1 MTRENDIRSTKGWR
15 VALLALVT
23 AMTLVASACGSD
35 DEAAPATTAVAATTV
50 APATT
55 AAAAPATTAAAAP
68 ATTAAA
74 APATT
79 AAAPESFNVAYLSAS
94 SANTWLAAS
103 REQMEM
109 VAAGA
114 NVTMTEF
121 DAQFD
126 PGLQTTQ
133 MQDVVASGQY
143 DGIIVTAIIGPG
155 LAPDIEAVLDAGLEV
170 VVLNQVVGTDL
181 TTADPQVDGVAASVM
196 MPPQRSGERLGAL
209 AVQACEGN
217 DSCGVVFIYG
227 IKGIPLDDALRSGF
241 DSVIADHANIS
252 VVAEGEGQYLG
263 PEGGMNA
270 IQDIMQATPDFDV
283 VVGADQSIEGIEIVL
298 EEEGMLGSVKLIGL
312 GGSAAAIQGISNGS
326 WFGGIYGAP
335 GDEGRYA
342 MEAMVAALRDGTVTG
357 GIDPAEALP
366 DGGLVTAANVS
377 QFEAQWGVA
386 PAPPPPTPESFNV
399 AYLSAS
405 SANTWL
411 AASREQMEMVAA
423 GANVTMTEF
432 DAQFDPGLQTTQMQD
447 VVASGQYDGII
458 VTAIIGP
465 GLAPD
470 IEAVL
475 DAGLEVVVLNQVVGT
490 DLTTADPQVDGV
502 AASVMMP
509 PQRSGERLGALAVQ
523 ACEGNDSCGV
533 VFIYGIKGIPL
544 DDALRSGFDSVIADH
559 ANISVVAEGEGQYL
573 GPEGGMN
580 AIQDIMQA
588 TPDFDVVV
596 GADQS
601 IEGIEIV
608 LEEEGMLGSVKLIG
622 LGGSAAAIQG
632 ISNGSWF
639 GGIYGAPGDEGRYAM
654 EAMVAAL
661 RDGTVT
667 GGIDP
672 AEALPDG
679 GLVTAANVS
688 QFEAQW
694 EG

>member
-94 SANTWLAAS
+94 SANTWLLAS
-103 REQMEM
+103 REQMEA

-114 NVTMTEF
+114 SVTMTEF

-143 DGIIVTAIIGPG
+143 DGIIVTAIVGPG
-155 LAPDIEAVLDAGLEV
+155 LAPDIEAALDAGLEV

-196 MPPQRSGERLGAL
+196 APPQRSGERLGAL

-283 VVGADQSIEGIEIVL
+283 VVGADQSIQGIEIVL
-298 EEEGMLGSVKLIGL
+298 REEGMLGSVKLIGL
-312 GGSAAAIQGISNGS
+312 GGSAAAIDGISSGT
-326 WFGGIYGAP
+326 WFGGVFGAP

-342 MEAMVAALRDGTVTG
+342 MEAMVAALRDGIVTG
-357 GIDPAEALP
+357 GVDPAKTLP
-366 DGGLVTAANVS
+366 D
-377 QFEAQWGVA
+377 E
-386 PAPPPPTPESFNV
+386 
-399 AYLSAS
+399 
-405 SANTWL
+405 
-411 AASREQMEMVAA
+411 
-423 GANVTMTEF
+423 
-432 DAQFDPGLQTTQMQD
+432 
-447 VVASGQYDGII
+447 
-458 VTAIIGP
+458 
-465 GLAPD
+465 
-470 IEAVL
+470 
-475 DAGLEVVVLNQVVGT
+475 
-490 DLTTADPQVDGV
+490 
-502 AASVMMP
+502 
-509 PQRSGERLGALAVQ
+509 
-523 ACEGNDSCGV
+523 
-533 VFIYGIKGIPL
+533 
-544 DDALRSGFDSVIADH
+544 
-559 ANISVVAEGEGQYL
+559 
-573 GPEGGMN
+573 
-580 AIQDIMQA
+580 
-588 TPDFDVVV
+588 
-596 GADQS
+596 
-601 IEGIEIV
+601 
-608 LEEEGMLGSVKLIG
+608 
-622 LGGSAAAIQG
+622 
-632 ISNGSWF
+632 
-639 GGIYGAPGDEGRYAM
+639 
-654 EAMVAAL
+654 
-661 RDGTVT
+661 
-667 GGIDP
+667 
-672 AEALPDG
+672 

>member
-50 APATT
+50 
-55 AAAAPATTAAAAP
+55 APATTAAAAP

-283 VVGADQSIEGIEIVL
+283 VTGSDQSIQGIEIVL

-588 TPDFDVVV
+588 TPDFDVVT
-596 GADQS
+596 GSDQS
-601 IEGIEIV
+601 IQGIEIV

>member
-283 VVGADQSIEGIEIVL
+283 VTGSDQSIQGIEIVL

-312 GGSAAAIQGISNGS
+312 GGSAAAIDGISSGT
-326 WFGGIYGAP
+326 WFGDVYGAP

-357 GIDPAEALP
+357 GIDPAEAMP

-588 TPDFDVVV
+588 TPDFDVVT
-596 GADQS
+596 GSDQS
-601 IEGIEIV
+601 IQGIEIV

-622 LGGSAAAIQG
+622 LGGSAAAIDG
-632 ISNGSWF
+632 ISSGTWF
-639 GGIYGAPGDEGRYAM
+639 GDVYGAPGDEGRYAM

-672 AEALPDG
+672 AEAMPDG

>member
-283 VVGADQSIEGIEIVL
+283 VTGSDQSIQGIEIVL

-312 GGSAAAIQGISNGS
+312 GGSAAAIDGISSGT
-326 WFGGIYGAP
+326 WFGGVYGAP

-588 TPDFDVVV
+588 TPDFDVVT
-596 GADQS
+596 GSDQS
-601 IEGIEIV
+601 IQGIEIV

-622 LGGSAAAIQG
+622 LGGSAAAIDG
-632 ISNGSWF
+632 ISSGTWF
-639 GGIYGAPGDEGRYAM
+639 GGVYGAPGDEGRYAM

>member
-283 VVGADQSIEGIEIVL
+283 VTGSDQSIQGIEIVL

-386 PAPPPPTPESFNV
+386 PAPPPTPESFNV

-588 TPDFDVVV
+588 TPDFDVVT
-596 GADQS
+596 GSDQS
-601 IEGIEIV
+601 IQGIEIV

>member
-283 VVGADQSIEGIEIVL
+283 VTGSDQSIQGIEIVL

-312 GGSAAAIQGISNGS
+312 GGSAAAIDGISSGT
-326 WFGGIYGAP
+326 WFGGVFGAP

-588 TPDFDVVV
+588 TPDFDVVT
-596 GADQS
+596 GSDQS
-601 IEGIEIV
+601 IQGIEIV

-622 LGGSAAAIQG
+622 LGGSAAAIDG
-632 ISNGSWF
+632 ISSGTWF
-639 GGIYGAPGDEGRYAM
+639 GGVFGAPGDEGRYAM

>member
-15 VALLALVT
+15 VALLALVM

-55 AAAAPATTAAAAP
+55 AAAAPATTAAA
-68 ATTAAA
+68 
-74 APATT
+74 
-79 AAAPESFNVAYLSAS
+79 PESFNVAYLSAS
-94 SANTWLAAS
+94 SANTWLLAS
-103 REQMEM
+103 REQMEA

-114 NVTMTEF
+114 SVTMTEF

-143 DGIIVTAIIGPG
+143 DGIIVTAIVGPG
-155 LAPDIEAVLDAGLEV
+155 LAPDIEAALDAGLEV

-196 MPPQRSGERLGAL
+196 APPQRSGERLGAL

-283 VVGADQSIEGIEIVL
+283 VVGADQSIQGIEIVL
-298 EEEGMLGSVKLIGL
+298 GEEGMLGSVKLIGL
-312 GGSAAAIQGISNGS
+312 GGSAAAIDGISSGT
-326 WFGGIYGAP
+326 WFG
-335 GDEGRYA
+335 
-342 MEAMVAALRDGTVTG
+342 
-357 GIDPAEALP
+357 
-366 DGGLVTAANVS
+366 
-377 QFEAQWGVA
+377 
-386 PAPPPPTPESFNV
+386 
-399 AYLSAS
+399 
-405 SANTWL
+405 
-411 AASREQMEMVAA
+411 
-423 GANVTMTEF
+423 
-432 DAQFDPGLQTTQMQD
+432 D
-447 VVASGQYDGII
+447 V
-458 VTAIIGP
+458 
-465 GLAPD
+465 
-470 IEAVL
+470 
-475 DAGLEVVVLNQVVGT
+475 
-490 DLTTADPQVDGV
+490 
-502 AASVMMP
+502 
-509 PQRSGERLGALAVQ
+509 
-523 ACEGNDSCGV
+523 
-533 VFIYGIKGIPL
+533 F
-544 DDALRSGFDSVIADH
+544 
-559 ANISVVAEGEGQYL
+559 
-573 GPEGGMN
+573 
-580 AIQDIMQA
+580 
-588 TPDFDVVV
+588 
-596 GADQS
+596 
-601 IEGIEIV
+601 
-608 LEEEGMLGSVKLIG
+608 
-622 LGGSAAAIQG
+622 
-632 ISNGSWF
+632 
-639 GGIYGAPGDEGRYAM
+639 GAPGDEGRYAM

>member
-298 EEEGMLGSVKLIGL
+298 REEGMLGSVKLIGL

-608 LEEEGMLGSVKLIG
+608 LREEGMLGSVKLIG

>member
-283 VVGADQSIEGIEIVL
+283 VTGSDQSIQGIEIVL

-312 GGSAAAIQGISNGS
+312 GGSAAAIDGISSGT
-326 WFGGIYGAP
+326 WFGGVYGAP

-357 GIDPAEALP
+357 GIDPAEAMP

-588 TPDFDVVV
+588 TPDFDVVT
-596 GADQS
+596 GSDQS
-601 IEGIEIV
+601 IQGIEIV

-622 LGGSAAAIQG
+622 LGGSAAAIDG
-632 ISNGSWF
+632 ISSGTWF
-639 GGIYGAPGDEGRYAM
+639 GGVYGAPGDEGRYAM

-672 AEALPDG
+672 AEAMPDG

>member
-50 APATT
+50 
-55 AAAAPATTAAAAP
+55 APATTAAAAP

-283 VVGADQSIEGIEIVL
+283 VTGSDQSIQGIEIVL

-357 GIDPAEALP
+357 GIDPAEAMP

-588 TPDFDVVV
+588 TPDFDVVT
-596 GADQS
+596 GSDQS
-601 IEGIEIV
+601 IQGIEIV

-672 AEALPDG
+672 AEAMPDG

>member
-283 VVGADQSIEGIEIVL
+283 VTGSDQSIQGIEIVL

-312 GGSAAAIQGISNGS
+312 GGSAAAIDGISSGT
-326 WFGGIYGAP
+326 WFGGVFGAP

-357 GIDPAEALP
+357 GIDPAEAMP

-588 TPDFDVVV
+588 TPDFDVVT
-596 GADQS
+596 GSDQS
-601 IEGIEIV
+601 IQGIEIV

-622 LGGSAAAIQG
+622 LGGSAAAIDG
-632 ISNGSWF
+632 ISSGTWF
-639 GGIYGAPGDEGRYAM
+639 GGVFGAPGDEGRYAM

-672 AEALPDG
+672 AEAMPDG

>member
-1 MTRENDIRSTKGWR
+1 MARKNDTRITKGWQST
-15 VALLALVT
+15 LLALFT
-23 AMTLVASACGSD
+23 ALAMLASACGSD
-35 DEAAPATTAVAATTV
+35 EEAAPAATAAAPAATT
-50 APATT
+50 
-55 AAAAPATTAAAAP
+55 AAPATTAAAAP

-74 APATT
+74 PSTTVAAT
-79 AAAPESFNVAYLSAS
+79 PESFNVAYLSAS

-103 REQMEM
+103 REQMEA

-114 NVTMTEF
+114 NVTMTEM
-121 DAQFD
+121 DAQFN

-155 LAPDIEAVLDAGLEV
+155 LAPDIEAALAAGLEV

-181 TTADPQVDGVAASVM
+181 TTADPQVDGLAASVM
-196 MPPQRSGERLGAL
+196 APPQRSGERMGAL

-227 IKGIPLDDALRSGF
+227 IKGIPLDDALRAGF
-241 DSVIADHANIS
+241 DSVIADHSNIS

-270 IQDIMQATPDFDV
+270 IQDIMQTTPDFDV

-298 EEEGMLGSVKLIGL
+298 REEGMLGDVKLIGL
-312 GGSAAAIQGISNGS
+312 GGSAAAVQGISNGS
-326 WFGGIYGAP
+326 WFGGVYGAP

-342 MEAMVAALRDGTVTG
+342 MEAMVAALADGTMTG
-357 GIDPAEALP
+357 GVDPAESLP
-366 DGGLVTAANVS
+366 DEGLMTAANVG
-377 QFEAQWGVA
+377 QFTAQWGEA
-386 PAPPPPTPESFNV
+386 PAPPPEPESFEV

-411 AASREQMEMVAA
+411 LASREQMEEVAA
-423 GANVTMTEF
+423 GANITMTEF
-432 DAQFDPGLQTTQMQD
+432 DAQFNPELQTTQMQD

-458 VTAIIGP
+458 VTAIVGP

-470 IEAVL
+470 IEAAI

-490 DLTTADPQVDGV
+490 DLSTADPQVEGV
-502 AASVMMP
+502 AASVMAP
-509 PQRSGERLGALAVQ
+509 PQRSGERMGGLAVQ
-523 ACEGNDSCGV
+523 ACEGIDPCGV

-544 DDALRSGFDSVIADH
+544 DDALRSGFDSVVADH
-559 ANISVVAEGEGQYL
+559 ANISVIAEGEGQYL
-573 GPEGGMN
+573 GPQGGMD

-601 IEGIEIV
+601 IQGIEIV
-608 LEEEGMLGSVKLIG
+608 LEEEGMLGDVKLIG

-639 GGIYGAPGDEGRYAM
+639 AGVYGAPGDEGRYAM

-661 RDGTVT
+661 ADGTMT
-667 GGIDP
+667 GGVDP
-672 AEALPDG
+672 AESLPDEG
-679 GLVTAANVS
+679 MVTAANVS
-688 QFEAQW
+688 QFTAQW

>member
-55 AAAAPATTAAAAP
+55 AAAAPAP
-68 ATTAAA
+68 
-74 APATT
+74 T

-94 SANTWLAAS
+94 SANTWLLAS
-103 REQMEM
+103 REQMEA

-114 NVTMTEF
+114 SVTMTEF

-143 DGIIVTAIIGPG
+143 DGIIVTAIVGPG
-155 LAPDIEAVLDAGLEV
+155 LAPDIEAALDAGLEV

-196 MPPQRSGERLGAL
+196 APPQRSGERLGAL

-298 EEEGMLGSVKLIGL
+298 REEGMLGSVKLIGL

-386 PAPPPPTPESFNV
+386 PAPPPTPESFNV

-608 LEEEGMLGSVKLIG
+608 LREEGMLGSVKLIG
-622 LGGSAAAIQG
+622 LGGSAAAIDG
-632 ISNGSWF
+632 ISSGTWF
-639 GGIYGAPGDEGRYAM
+639 GGVFGAPGDEGRYAM

-661 RDGTVT
+661 RDGIVT
-667 GGIDP
+667 GGVDP
-672 AEALPDG
+672 AKTLPDE

>member
-298 EEEGMLGSVKLIGL
+298 REEGMLGSVKLIGL
-312 GGSAAAIQGISNGS
+312 GGSAAAIDGISSGT
-326 WFGGIYGAP
+326 WFGDVYGAP

-386 PAPPPPTPESFNV
+386 PAPPPTPESFNV

-608 LEEEGMLGSVKLIG
+608 LREEGMLGSVKLIG
-622 LGGSAAAIQG
+622 LGGSAAAIDG
-632 ISNGSWF
+632 ISSGTWF
-639 GGIYGAPGDEGRYAM
+639 GDVYGAPGDEGRYAM

>member
-283 VVGADQSIEGIEIVL
+283 VTGSDQSIQGIEIVL

-312 GGSAAAIQGISNGS
+312 GGSAAAIDGISSGT
-326 WFGGIYGAP
+326 WFGGVFGAP

-357 GIDPAEALP
+357 GIDPAEAMP

-386 PAPPPPTPESFNV
+386 PAPPPTPESFNV

-588 TPDFDVVV
+588 TPDFDVVT
-596 GADQS
+596 GSDQS
-601 IEGIEIV
+601 IQGIEIV

-622 LGGSAAAIQG
+622 LGGSAAAIDG
-632 ISNGSWF
+632 ISSGTWF
-639 GGIYGAPGDEGRYAM
+639 GGVFGAPGDEGRYAM

-672 AEALPDG
+672 AEAMPDG

>member
-312 GGSAAAIQGISNGS
+312 GGSAAAIDGISSGT
-326 WFGGIYGAP
+326 WFGGVYGAP

-622 LGGSAAAIQG
+622 LGGSAAAIDG
-632 ISNGSWF
+632 ISSGTWF
-639 GGIYGAPGDEGRYAM
+639 GGVYGAPGDEGRYAM

>member
-15 VALLALVT
+15 VALLALVM

-94 SANTWLAAS
+94 SANTWLLAS
-103 REQMEM
+103 REQMEA

-114 NVTMTEF
+114 SVTMTEF

-143 DGIIVTAIIGPG
+143 DGIIVTAIVGPG
-155 LAPDIEAVLDAGLEV
+155 LAPDIEAALDAGLEV

-196 MPPQRSGERLGAL
+196 APPQRSGERLGAL

-283 VVGADQSIEGIEIVL
+283 VVGADQSIQGIEIVL
-298 EEEGMLGSVKLIGL
+298 GEEGMLGSVKLIGL
-312 GGSAAAIQGISNGS
+312 GGSAAAIDGISSGT
-326 WFGGIYGAP
+326 WFGDVFGAP

-342 MEAMVAALRDGTVTG
+342 MEAMVAALRDGIVTG
-357 GIDPAEALP
+357 GVDPAKTLP
-366 DGGLVTAANVS
+366 D
-377 QFEAQWGVA
+377 E
-386 PAPPPPTPESFNV
+386 
-399 AYLSAS
+399 
-405 SANTWL
+405 
-411 AASREQMEMVAA
+411 
-423 GANVTMTEF
+423 
-432 DAQFDPGLQTTQMQD
+432 
-447 VVASGQYDGII
+447 
-458 VTAIIGP
+458 
-465 GLAPD
+465 
-470 IEAVL
+470 
-475 DAGLEVVVLNQVVGT
+475 
-490 DLTTADPQVDGV
+490 
-502 AASVMMP
+502 
-509 PQRSGERLGALAVQ
+509 
-523 ACEGNDSCGV
+523 
-533 VFIYGIKGIPL
+533 
-544 DDALRSGFDSVIADH
+544 
-559 ANISVVAEGEGQYL
+559 
-573 GPEGGMN
+573 
-580 AIQDIMQA
+580 
-588 TPDFDVVV
+588 
-596 GADQS
+596 
-601 IEGIEIV
+601 
-608 LEEEGMLGSVKLIG
+608 
-622 LGGSAAAIQG
+622 
-632 ISNGSWF
+632 
-639 GGIYGAPGDEGRYAM
+639 
-654 EAMVAAL
+654 
-661 RDGTVT
+661 
-667 GGIDP
+667 
-672 AEALPDG
+672 